1 MNTVSPRFADNPR
14 ILLWGDSLIE
24 GKPGVAFTS
33 FLSESLPELC
43 LVNRGRGGDTAL
55 SLLRRL
61 KGDPVPEMR
70 EQYEIAILWVGV
82 NDVFADLVPGYG
94 LWKSAIRQPPTR
106 NPDSFAG
113 IYRSILEILRRHA
126 RNIIVLPPLF
136 VGEDPSRGLNR
147 KLIQLGDL
155 ISAMAEKTPDC
166 RFVDLRISLP
176 LARHYPSSF
185 LPVNPWSKLATAFG
199 RIEDDDYDRAAE
211 RRGLRWTYDGVHFNT
226 AGAREVSRVLAMEIE
241 KVLIQVEF

>member
-1 MNTVSPRFADNPR
+1 MSPRFADNPR

-82 NDVFADLVPGYG
+82 NDVFADLVPG
-94 LWKSAIRQPPTR
+94 
-106 NPDSFAG
+106 
-113 IYRSILEILRRHA
+113 
-126 RNIIVLPPLF
+126 
-136 VGEDPSRGLNR
+136 
-147 KLIQLGDL
+147 
-155 ISAMAEKTPDC
+155 
-166 RFVDLRISLP
+166 
-176 LARHYPSSF
+176 
-185 LPVNPWSKLATAFG
+185 
-199 RIEDDDYDRAAE
+199 
-211 RRGLRWTYDGVHFNT
+211 
-226 AGAREVSRVLAMEIE
+226 
-241 KVLIQVEF
+241 